1 MRKRPNFEYIALTM
15 CAVFGWTLP
24 QVFDLTW
31 PQFVK
36 ISTEVRSL
44 QFARAKNEVRL
55 GICAAISGGESEEAL
70 NDIAGS
76 FLIDDEPQLE
86 YTEEEYQRALERQKE
101 ILRKQRELE
110 EKQKEKQ
117 NGI

>member
-44 QFARAKNEVRL
+44 QFARAKNEVYL
-55 GICAAISGGESEEAL
+55 GICAAISGGESQEAL
-70 NDIAGS
+70 IDAAGS
-76 FLIDDEPQLE
+76 FLIDDETKLE
-86 YTEEEYQRALERQKE
+86 YTEEEYRLAEERMKEFQRQ
-101 ILRKQRELE
+101 QRELE

>member
-1 MRKRPNFEYIALTM
+1 M

-36 ISTEVRSL
+36 ISTEVRAL
-44 QFARAKNEVRL
+44 QFARANNEVRL
-55 GICAAISGGESEEAL
+55 GICAAISGGESEDAL
-70 NDIAGS
+70 KDIAGS
-76 FLIDDEPQLE
+76 FLIDDDTKSE
-86 YTEEEYQRALERQKE
+86 YTEEEYRLAEERMKKIQR
-101 ILRKQRELE
+101 QRELE
-110 EKQKEKQ
+110 EQQKEKN